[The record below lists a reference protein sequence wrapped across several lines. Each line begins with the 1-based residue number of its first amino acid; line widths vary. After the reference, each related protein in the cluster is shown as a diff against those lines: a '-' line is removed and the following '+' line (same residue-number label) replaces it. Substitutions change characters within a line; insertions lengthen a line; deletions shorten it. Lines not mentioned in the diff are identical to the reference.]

1 MKYKLKDIGKI
12 VGGGT
17 PSTKHS
23 EYYAENG
30 IGWITPKDLSR
41 YHRKYIFHGQRDISR
56 LGLNHSS
63 AKSMPTNSILVSSR
77 APIGYVAMAGDTLTT
92 NQGFK
97 NIVPDISKVLP
108 DYLYYL
114 MLNSKDK
121 LEQVA
126 SGSTFKEVS
135 GKTMKDFEVDIPEF
149 NKQYE
154 VVSRLNPIIQKIEYN
169 YRLND
174 NLLELISLIWNQ
186 YRNNISR
193 KITLKSL
200 AKNIITGK
208 TPSTKVKENYGTD
221 VPFVKIPDMHN
232 KVFVDETTQNLSALG
247 ANSQKSKYLPTNT
260 IMVSCIGTPGLV
272 SLAGRVVQ
280 TNQQINSLILDDK
293 YTYWVFFEL
302 RSLKNKIGNLGS
314 GGTTIRNLNKS
325 DFSNI
330 EIKIPNTK
338 DMLDDFSNIA
348 RSMFEQIHANCS
360 ENRKLIQLKKTLLNE
375 YF

>member
-174 NLLELISLIWNQ
+174 NL
-186 YRNNISR
+186 
-193 KITLKSL
+193 
-200 AKNIITGK
+200 
-208 TPSTKVKENYGTD
+208 
-221 VPFVKIPDMHN
+221 
-232 KVFVDETTQNLSALG
+232 
-247 ANSQKSKYLPTNT
+247 
-260 IMVSCIGTPGLV
+260 
-272 SLAGRVVQ
+272 VV
-280 TNQQINSLILDDK
+280 
-293 YTYWVFFEL
+293 
-302 RSLKNKIGNLGS
+302 
-314 GGTTIRNLNKS
+314 
-325 DFSNI
+325 
-330 EIKIPNTK
+330 
-338 DMLDDFSNIA
+338 
-348 RSMFEQIHANCS
+348 
-360 ENRKLIQLKKTLLNE
+360 
-375 YF
+375 